1 MGHFL
6 VYCKL
11 QIYNISPHG
20 VILVFKF
27 ASVVDLLRVFLI
39 LSDQAKN
46 WVSGLLFE
54 HDVMASFS
62 TLLVTPFIPRS
73 PF

>member
-1 MGHFL
+1 M
-6 VYCKL
+6 
-11 QIYNISPHG
+11 G

-54 HDVMASFS
+54 HDVMA
-62 TLLVTPFIPRS
+62 
-73 PF
+73 

>member
-1 MGHFL
+1 M
-6 VYCKL
+6 
-11 QIYNISPHG
+11 G

-54 HDVMASFS
+54 PDVMASFS